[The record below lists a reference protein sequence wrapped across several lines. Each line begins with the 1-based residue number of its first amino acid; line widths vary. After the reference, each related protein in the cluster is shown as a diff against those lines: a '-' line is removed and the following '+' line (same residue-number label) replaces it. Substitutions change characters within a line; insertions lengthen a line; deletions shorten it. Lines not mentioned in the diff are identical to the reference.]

1 MKDESI
7 HAFAEVLGDG
17 EQTALL
23 LDHRGAVRA
32 GIYVDSRG
40 ADVSAEIGAAL
51 SGVGSEATRAMRHL
65 ALGEWRAIVCEC
77 TEANLAFA
85 PADDGDIVLVAAA
98 PACRMASSASL
109 DMVSQ
114 RALAWRREVA
124 DQELELVVAGFSAS
138 GRLGAM
144 LVGMDD
150 GMVIAGDA
158 GPGRDADTAA
168 ALAASLFRR
177 TRTAAADAGLGD
189 AGFVRLEADRGHLC
203 ATARGDVVLVAPR
216 RMESTLE
223 SCGSKC

>member
-1 MKDESI
+1 MTDESRF
-7 HAFAEVLGDG
+7 AFAEVLGDG

-23 LDHRGAVRA
+23 LDHRGRVRA
-32 GIYVDSRG
+32 GIYLDSRG

-98 PACRMASSASL
+98 PSVPHGFVRRLL

-124 DQELELVVAGFSAS
+124 
-138 GRLGAM
+138 
-144 LVGMDD
+144 
-150 GMVIAGDA
+150 
-158 GPGRDADTAA
+158 
-168 ALAASLFRR
+168 
-177 TRTAAADAGLGD
+177 
-189 AGFVRLEADRGHLC
+189 
-203 ATARGDVVLVAPR
+203 
-216 RMESTLE
+216 
-223 SCGSKC
+223 